1 MGYKRLIY
9 TVLMLVF
16 ILMVAFPSASSA
28 QGAFRV
34 HIEYLDNSQF
44 PFIETYISVSDSN
57 GLPVKEELAS
67 SVFIVTEDG
76 TEVTPLDIKKIQNK
90 EQPLAI
96 ALIMDT
102 SSSMGSKTGPAP
114 LTKAVE
120 AAKYFV
126 QELADQDQITII
138 KFSEQPEVVLGLTP
152 ANDAKVMLALDSL
165 QPEKNKTAL
174 YDAIVKGM
182 NEIKSFSGRR
192 IIVVVT
198 DGKDTGNGLF
208 NFDSAIGGVTA
219 ASIPVYPMG
228 FGSIINV
235 QEMKRMA
242 ELTGG
247 VAQIQPSVLELQ
259 NSFTTILD
267 ILREQ
272 YRIQYISNLQADNKS
287 HNLTISI
294 DYLGGR
300 EQASYD
306 YLAKSSSIPMS
317 VPGFQDD
324 QIIGGMVRFSPQV
337 DWPAPIKSFEISIDG
352 SKLTEINS
360 EPFSYEWNST
370 QNNIPVGPHDFT
382 FKITDIAGNVGQV
395 VIRLDVQ
402 PPLTVEITSPTDGS
416 TIGSATK
423 ITAAVT
429 ALPSI
434 TIQRVDFLVDGQVIA
449 SDTDTPYEADWNIE
463 NYPAQTHPVN
473 VIAYDNSGLFSSE
486 AKISVNLA
494 VGSYSWMVPLV
505 VLAVAILI
513 IPIALRSRRRVKKSD
528 LTAAVPVSPGNVQP
542 VLRELEGLT
551 PNQAWPLGASEI
563 RLGRKR
569 DENDI
574 PLKGLHASRR
584 QATIRYEQGQYVI
597 YSLNKDNPVFINDH
611 PVTGSQAL
619 KPRDVLRL
627 GETVMRFEQ

>member
-1 MGYKRLIY
+1 MGHRRWVYLVLIS
-9 TVLMLVF
+9 VFAFMLV
-16 ILMVAFPSASSA
+16 FPSASSA
-28 QGAFRV
+28 QGAFKV
-34 HIEYLDNSQF
+34 HIEYLNNNQF
-44 PFIETYISVSDSN
+44 PLVETYISISDAN
-57 GLPVKEELAS
+57 GLPVKEELAAS
-67 SVFIVTEDG
+67 AFTITEEG
-76 TEVTPLDIKKIQNK
+76 TQVIPMDIKKIQNK
-90 EQPLAI
+90 DQPLAI

-208 NFDSAIGGVTA
+208 NFDSAISGVTA
-219 ASIPVYPMG
+219 ASIPIYPMG

-247 VAQIQPSVLELQ
+247 VAQIQPSVFELQ
-259 NSFTTILD
+259 SSFTTILD

-272 YRIQYISNLQADNKS
+272 YRIQYISNLPADNKS
-287 HNLTISI
+287 HNLTISV

-306 YLAKSSSIPMS
+306 YLAKSSSIPMTM
-317 VPGFQDD
+317 PGFQDD
-324 QIIGGMVRFSPQV
+324 QIIGGVVKFSPQL
-337 DWPAPIKSFEISIDG
+337 DWPTPLTGFEISIDG
-352 SKLTEINS
+352 SKLTEVNS

-370 QNNIPVGPHDFT
+370 QNNIPAGPHDFT
-382 FKITDIAGNVGQV
+382 FKITDIAGNVGQA

-402 PPLTVEITSPTDGS
+402 PPLTVKITSPTDGS
-416 TIGSATK
+416 TVGSSTK
-423 ITAAVT
+423 ITTDVA
-429 ALPSI
+429 ALPNI

-449 SDTDTPYEADWNIE
+449 SDTDKPYEADWNIQ
-463 NYPAQTHPVN
+463 NYPAQTHPVK
-473 VIAYDNSGLFSSE
+473 VIAYDNTGVFSSE
-486 AKISVNLA
+486 ANISVNLE
-494 VGSYSWMVPLV
+494 VGSYSWMVPLL

-513 IPIALRSRRRVKKSD
+513 IPIAMRSRRRIKKPD
-528 LTAAVPVSPGNVQP
+528 LPAAVPVISGNVQP
-542 VLRELEGLT
+542 VLRELEGMT
-551 PNQAWPLGASEI
+551 PNQVWPLGASEI

-574 PLKGLHASRR
+574 PLKGLNASRR
-584 QATIRYEQGQYVI
+584 QATIRHEQGQYVI

-611 PVTGSQAL
+611 PVNGAQAL
-619 KPRDVLRL
+619 KPGDVLRL